1 MGISTMIAMIHPNHL
16 LECDFILIKNILL
29 LPRFMRFALGVN
41 KKSANYS
48 VVSALLSRAASQT

>member
-1 MGISTMIAMIHPNHL
+1 MGISTMIAMIHPNL
-16 LECDFILIKNILL
+16 WLECDFFFLNNLLL

-48 VVSALLSRAASQT
+48 VVSALL

>member
-1 MGISTMIAMIHPNHL
+1 MKIPQVFTLIR
-16 LECDFILIKNILL
+16 DFFFLNNLLL